1 MATTMGGV
9 SSAMVGLTFSRSGG
23 TEGRVISART
33 VDMVSAVYVPLA
45 ILMVAYA
52 LFMYNSRSSFMRK
65 KQVGSCRGRALAGG
79 RPAAVDDAARAWA
92 RARRLD
98 RMGT

>member
-9 SSAMVGLTFSRSGG
+9 SSAMVGLTFARSGG
-23 TEGRVISART
+23 AGEGRVISRRT

-52 LFMYNSRSSFMRK
+52 LFMYNSRSGFMRR
-65 KQVGSCRGRALAGG
+65 KQVGFFDDKVGPLTLAAATLVTLVAITAMAFIDAL
-79 RPAAVDDAARAWA
+79 
-92 RARRLD
+92 
-98 RMGT
+98 T